1 MSIKFAILALLAE
14 RPRHGYQI
22 KSEFDRRTNHSWP
35 LNIGQVYTTL
45 ERLERDGLCVRGE
58 ENQDGRVIVTIT
70 EEGRHAVD
78 EWFGNPVVQDTPP
91 RNEIAIKLAIA
102 ASTKGR
108 DVAGIVQAQR
118 RVTVSALQQYRQV
131 RRTIAEDDLAGQL
144 ILERMVFDAE
154 AEIRWLDHCESK
166 AVQASHARPHQP
178 AEPVTDGSKAVQEA

>member
-70 EEGRHAVD
+70 EEGRRAVD

-154 AEIRWLDHCESK
+154 SEIRWLDHCEAA
-166 AVQASHARPHQP
+166 AVRASHQKRVEAPEESPARETQLAH
-178 AEPVTDGSKAVQEA
+178 

>member
-58 ENQDGRVIVTIT
+58 ENQEGRVIVTIT
-70 EEGRHAVD
+70 EEGRRAVD
-78 EWFGNPVVQDTPP
+78 QWFGNPVVQDTPP

>member
-70 EEGRHAVD
+70 EEGRRAVD
-78 EWFGNPVVQDTPP
+78 QWFGNPVVQDTPP

-154 AEIRWLDHCESK
+154 AEIRWLDHCEAA
-166 AVQASHARPHQP
+166 AVRASHQKHVEAAEESPAR
-178 AEPVTDGSKAVQEA
+178 EAQLAR

>member
-70 EEGRHAVD
+70 EEGRRAVD

-166 AVQASHARPHQP
+166 AVQASHACAHQP
-178 AEPVTDGSKAVQEA
+178 VELMAEGSKAVQEA